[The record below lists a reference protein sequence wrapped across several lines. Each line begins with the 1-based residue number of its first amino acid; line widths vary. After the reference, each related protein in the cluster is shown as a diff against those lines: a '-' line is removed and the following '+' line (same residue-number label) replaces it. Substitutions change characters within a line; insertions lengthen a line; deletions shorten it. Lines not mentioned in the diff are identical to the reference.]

1 MSDDVLRNGIE
12 DYLFILQL
20 NHIESAV
27 RRIRKAASERRES
40 DYVPEFCV
48 VSARFSHLLS
58 PARINGMELR
68 NRIFFSPMGSNLA
81 ETDGSVGDALRTYYV
96 ERAKG
101 GAALVTMGSVSVGFP
116 EGASNWRQEAI
127 SDDRYI
133 PGLRRLAD
141 EIHAHGAKVAAQLQH
156 GGLLAMSD
164 MLDGRPV
171 ACPSPPKASKDSG
184 DFVDV
189 MLDEEQ
195 QRFFEPYATMG
206 EIQYNALDKAGIE
219 RIIAMFASAADRA
232 KRAGI
237 DAVEIHGGHGY
248 IFSSFLSPAYNRRTD
263 EYGGS
268 VENRARFLTRTIGAV
283 RRAVGP
289 DYPVWMRFDSQ
300 EFLMDTGIS
309 LEDAK
314 HVAQLAEAAGLDAIH
329 VSAHGDG
336 NYGRTYSTG
345 HATDIRNG
353 FVDNAAAIKAAVSI
367 PVICPGRIEP
377 EDADRFIAEGKL
389 DFVTMGRKLLADP
402 HLPRKLGEH
411 KPEAVRPCVYCYTC
425 ISAIFNS
432 EHIMCAVNP
441 MTGFETERQPVPAG
455 TRKKILVVGG
465 GPGGMESARILSD
478 KGHEVVLCEA
488 GPRLGG
494 TAQFASVAYAP
505 NQRIVDWL
513 KREVAARPI
522 EVRLGTVVTP
532 ALAAKLQVDEIIV
545 ATGARRTMPPIPGS
559 DSNFVFSGD
568 DMRNLVLGQNL
579 ETLEGKVGP
588 TTRLAMRM
596 GRMTG
601 ITGKLEMLRQGSRY
615 WMPLGARV
623 IIIGGEL
630 VGLELAEFLAH
641 RGREVTI
648 LEESSRVGKGLPL
661 VRRFRVV
668 DECRELGVAMITGAR
683 NFRIHDHVVTY
694 DNDAGQERSLPADT
708 VIVAQGASGDETLGD
723 ALKAAGFTVHLVG
736 DCTGVGYIEGA
747 MRDAALATQ
756 AI

>member
-1 MSDDVLRNGIE
+1 MT
-12 DYLFILQL
+12 
-20 NHIESAV
+20 
-27 RRIRKAASERRES
+27 
-40 DYVPEFCV
+40 
-48 VSARFSHLLS
+48 ARQFSHLLS
-58 PARINGMELR
+58 PGRINGMELR

-81 ETDGSVGDALRTYYV
+81 ESDGTVGDALRTYYV

-127 SDDRYI
+127 SHDRYI
-133 PGLRRLAD
+133 PGIRRLAD
-141 EIHAHGAKVAAQLQH
+141 EIHAHGAKLAAQLQH
-156 GGLLAMSD
+156 GGLLAMTD
-164 MLDGRPV
+164 MLEGRPL
-171 ACPSPPKASKDSG
+171 ACPSAPKASKDSG
-184 DFVDV
+184 DFVEV
-189 MLDEEQ
+189 MLEEEQ

-206 EIQYNALDKAGIE
+206 EIGYDELDSKGIE
-219 RIIAMFASAADRA
+219 RIIALFAAAADRA
-232 KRAGI
+232 KRAGV

-248 IFSSFLSPAYNRRTD
+248 IFSSFISPAYNRRTD

-268 VENRARFLTRTIGAV
+268 VENRARLLTQTIAAV
-283 RRAVGP
+283 RKAVGP

-314 HVAQLAEAAGLDAIH
+314 RVAQLAEAAGLDAIH

-336 NYGRTYSTG
+336 NYGKTYSTG

-353 FVDNAAAIKAAVSI
+353 FVDNAAAIKASVNI

-377 EDADRFIAEGKL
+377 DDADRFIADGKL

-402 HLPRKLGEH
+402 HLPRKLAEAA
-411 KPEAVRPCVYCYTC
+411 PESVRPCVYCYTC

-441 MTGFETERQPVPAG
+441 MTGFETERQPLPAN
-455 TRKKILVVGG
+455 TRKRILVVGG

-478 KGHEVVLCEA
+478 KGHDVILCEA

-522 EVRLGTVVTP
+522 DVRLGTMATP
-532 ALAAKLQVDEIIV
+532 KLAADLKADEVIV
-545 ATGARRTMPPIPGS
+545 ATGARRNMPPIPGS
-559 DSNFVFSGD
+559 DRDFVFSGD

-579 ETLEGKVGP
+579 DTLGNKVGIA
-588 TTRLAMRM
+588 TRLAMRM
-596 GRMTG
+596 GRLTG
-601 ITGKLEMLRQGSRY
+601 ITGKLEMLRFGSKY
-615 WMPLGARV
+615 WMPIGQRV
-623 IIIGGEL
+623 VIIGGEL
-630 VGLELAEFLAH
+630 VGLELAEFLGH
-641 RGREVTI
+641 RGRKITV

-668 DECRELGVAMITGAR
+668 DECRELGVAMITGASD
-683 NFRIHDHVVTY
+683 FRIGDHVVTY
-694 DNDAGQERSLPADT
+694 RNEGNQERSLPADT
-708 VIVAQGASGDETLGD
+708 IIVAQGASGDEALGD
-723 ALKAAGFTVHLVG
+723 AMKAAGFIVHLVG

-747 MRDAALATQ
+747 MRDATLAAQ

>member
-1 MSDDVLRNGIE
+1 MT
-12 DYLFILQL
+12 
-20 NHIESAV
+20 
-27 RRIRKAASERRES
+27 
-40 DYVPEFCV
+40 
-48 VSARFSHLLS
+48 
-58 PARINGMELR
+58 LR

-81 ETDGSVGDALRTYYV
+81 EQDGSVGDALRTYYV
-96 ERAKG
+96 ERARG

-127 SDDRYI
+127 SDERHI
-133 PGLRRLAD
+133 PGIRRLAD
-141 EIHAHGAKVAAQLQH
+141 EIHAHGAKLAAQLHH

-164 MLDGRPV
+164 MLDGRPL

-189 MLDEEQ
+189 MLEDEQ

-206 EIQYNALDKAGIE
+206 EVQYNALDAAGID
-219 RIIAMFASAADRA
+219 RIVAMFAAAADRA
-232 KRAGI
+232 RRAGI
-237 DAVEIHGGHGY
+237 DAVEIHAGHGY
-248 IFSSFLSPAYNRRTD
+248 IFSSFISPAYNRRTD

-268 VENRARFLTRTIGAV
+268 IENRARFLTKTIAAV
-283 RRAVGP
+283 RVAVGP
-289 DYPVWMRFDSQ
+289 DYPVWARFDSQ

-314 HVAQLAEAAGLDAIH
+314 QVAQLAEAAGLDAIH

-345 HATDIRNG
+345 HATDIRNC
-353 FVDNAAAIKAAVSI
+353 FVSNAAAIKACVNV

-402 HLPRKLGEH
+402 HLPRKLGEGA
-411 KPEAVRPCVYCYTC
+411 PERVRPCVYCYTC
-425 ISAIFNS
+425 ISAVSNS
-432 EHIMCAVNP
+432 QHIMCAVNP
-441 MTGFETERQPVPAG
+441 MTGFETERQPAVP
-455 TRKKILVVGG
+455 TRRKRILVVGG
-465 GPGGMESARILSD
+465 GPGGMEAARLLAD
-478 KGHEVVLCEA
+478 KGHEVILCDA

-522 EVRLGTVVTP
+522 DVRLDCTVDPRFAAT
-532 ALAAKLQVDEIIV
+532 LAPDEIIV

-559 DSNFVFSGD
+559 DRDFVFSGD
-568 DMRNLVLGQNL
+568 DMRNLVLGQKL
-579 ETLEGKVGP
+579 ETVAGKVNRA
-588 TTRLAMRM
+588 TLLAMRM
-596 GRMTG
+596 GRLTG
-601 ITGKLEMLRQGSRY
+601 ITGRLEALRFGSKY
-615 WMPLGARV
+615 WMPIGKRV
-623 IIIGGEL
+623 VILGGEL

-641 RGREVTI
+641 RGRDVTV
-648 LEESSRVGKGLPL
+648 LEGTSRVGKGLPL

-668 DECRELGVAMITGAR
+668 DECRELGVAMITSAA
-683 NFRIHDHVVTY
+683 NFRIGDNRVTY
-694 DNDAGQERSLPADT
+694 RNENGQERSLAADT
-708 VIVAQGASGDETLGD
+708 VIVAQGASGDQSLGD
-723 ALKAAGFTVHLVG
+723 ALAAAGFPVRFVG

-747 MRDAALATQ
+747 MRDAVIATQ
-756 AI
+756 VI

>member
-1 MSDDVLRNGIE
+1 MS
-12 DYLFILQL
+12 
-20 NHIESAV
+20 A
-27 RRIRKAASERRES
+27 
-40 DYVPEFCV
+40 
-48 VSARFSHLLS
+48 ARFKHLLS
-58 PARINGMELR
+58 PGRINGMQLR

-81 ETDGSVGDALRTYYV
+81 EVDGTVGDALRTYYV
-96 ERAKG
+96 ERARG
-101 GAALVTMGSVSVGFP
+101 GAGLVTMGSVSVGFP

-127 SDDRYI
+127 SDDRFI
-133 PGLRRLAD
+133 PGLKRLAD
-141 EIHAHGAKVAAQLQH
+141 EVHEHGAKLAAQLQH
-156 GGLLAMSD
+156 GGLLAMTD

-206 EIQYNALDKAGIE
+206 EIQYNALDQAGID
-219 RIIAMFASAADRA
+219 RIIAMFAAAAVRA
-232 KRAGI
+232 KAAGI

-248 IFSSFLSPAYNRRTD
+248 IFSSFISPAYNRRTD

-268 VENRARFLTRTIGAV
+268 VENRARFLTQTIAAV
-283 RRAVGP
+283 REAVGP
-289 DYPVWMRFDSQ
+289 DYPVWIRFDSQ

-309 LEDAK
+309 IEDAVR
-314 HVAQLAEAAGLDAIH
+314 VAQLGEAAGLDAIH

-345 HATDIRNG
+345 HATDIRNC

-377 EDADRFIAEGKL
+377 EDADRFIAEGKF

-402 HLPRKLGEH
+402 HLPRKLGEGT
-411 KPEAVRPCVYCYTC
+411 PERVRPCVYCYTC

-441 MTGFETERQPVPAG
+441 MTGFETERQPIASSS
-455 TRKKILVVGG
+455 RRRILVVGG
-465 GPGGMESARILSD
+465 GPGGMESARLLSD
-478 KGHEVVLCEA
+478 KGHEVILCEA

-513 KREVAARPI
+513 KREVARRPI
-522 EVRLGTVVTP
+522 DVRLSTAVD
-532 ALAAKLQVDEIIV
+532 ADFARKLAVDEIVV
-545 ATGARRTMPPIPGS
+545 ATGAKRTMPPIEGS
-559 DSNFVFSGD
+559 DRDFVFSGD

-579 ETLEGKVGP
+579 DSISDKVGGA
-588 TTRLAMRM
+588 TRLAMKM
-596 GRMTG
+596 GRLTG
-601 ITGKLEMLRQGSRY
+601 ITGKLEMLRLGSKY
-615 WMPLGARV
+615 WMPIGERV
-623 IIIGGEL
+623 VIIGGEL

-641 RGREVTI
+641 RGRKVTV
-648 LEESSRVGKGLPL
+648 LEETSRVGKGLPL

-668 DECRELGVAMITGAR
+668 DECRELGVAMVTNAGD
-683 NFRIHDHVVTY
+683 FRIGDHVVTY
-694 DNDAGQERSLPADT
+694 RNDGGQDRSVRADT
-708 VIVAQGASGDETLGD
+708 VIVAQGATGDQSLADSLE
-723 ALKAAGFTVHLVG
+723 AAGFAVQLVG

-747 MRDAALATQ
+747 MRDATLATQ
-756 AI
+756 AL

>member
-1 MSDDVLRNGIE
+1 MT
-12 DYLFILQL
+12 
-20 NHIESAV
+20 A
-27 RRIRKAASERRES
+27 RR
-40 DYVPEFCV
+40 Y
-48 VSARFSHLLS
+48 SHLLS
-58 PARINGMELR
+58 PGRINQLELR

-81 ETDGSVGDALRTYYV
+81 ETDGTVGDALRTYYV

-116 EGASNWRQEAI
+116 VGASNWRQEAI
-127 SDDRYI
+127 SDDRFI

-141 EIHAHGAKVAAQLQH
+141 EIHEHGAKLAAQLQH
-156 GGLLAMSD
+156 GGLLAMTD
-164 MLDGRPV
+164 MLEGRAV

-195 QRFFEPYATMG
+195 QRFFEPYASMG
-206 EIQYNALDKAGIE
+206 EVQYDALDADGID
-219 RIIAMFASAADRA
+219 RIVQMFASAAERA

-248 IFSSFLSPAYNRRTD
+248 IFSSFISPAYNRRTD

-268 VENRARFLTRTIGAV
+268 IENRARLLTRTITAV
-283 RRAVGP
+283 RQAVGP

-314 HVAQLAEAAGLDAIH
+314 RVAQLAEAAGLDAIH

-336 NYGRTYSTG
+336 NYGKTYSTG

-402 HLPRKLGEH
+402 HLPRKLSEAA
-411 KPEAVRPCVYCYTC
+411 PETVRPCVYCYTC

-441 MTGFETERQPVPAG
+441 MTGYETERQPVPAKS
-455 TRKKILVVGG
+455 RKRILVVGG
-465 GPGGMESARILSD
+465 GPGGMESARLLSD
-478 KGHEVVLCEA
+478 KGHEVILCEA

-522 EVRLGTVVTP
+522 DVRLGTVVTP
-532 ALAAKLQVDEIIV
+532 QFAAGLKVDEIIV
-545 ATGARRTMPPIPGS
+545 ATGARRTMPPIPGG
-559 DSNFVFSGD
+559 DRDFVFSGD

-579 ETLEGKVGP
+579 DTLVDKVGAP
-588 TTRLAMRM
+588 TRLAMRM

-601 ITGKLEMLRQGSRY
+601 ITGKLEMLRFGSKY
-615 WMPLGARV
+615 WMPLGQRV
-623 IIIGGEL
+623 VIIGGEL

-641 RGREVTI
+641 RDREVTI
-648 LEESSRVGKGLPL
+648 LEETSRVGKGLPL

-668 DECRELGVAMITGAR
+668 DECREAGVAMVTGASD
-683 NFRIHDHVVTY
+683 FRIGDHLVTY
-694 DNDAGQERSLPADT
+694 RNEGGQDRTLPADT
-708 VIVAQGASGDETLGD
+708 VIVAQGATGDETLAD
-723 ALKAAGFTVHLVG
+723 ALKAAGFEVKLVG

-747 MRDAALATQ
+747 MRDATLATQ
-756 AI
+756 SI

>member
-1 MSDDVLRNGIE
+1 
-12 DYLFILQL
+12 
-20 NHIESAV
+20 
-27 RRIRKAASERRES
+27 
-40 DYVPEFCV
+40 
-48 VSARFSHLLS
+48 VSAARFKHLLS
-58 PARINGMELR
+58 PGRINGMELR

-81 ETDGSVGDALRTYYV
+81 EEDGTVGDALRTYYV

-101 GAALVTMGSVSVGFP
+101 GAGLVTMGSVSVGFP

-133 PGLRRLAD
+133 PGLKRLAD
-141 EIHAHGAKVAAQLQH
+141 EVHEHGAKLAAQLQH

-164 MLDGRPV
+164 MLDGRPI

-206 EIQYNALDKAGIE
+206 EIRYNALDKAGIE
-219 RIIAMFASAADRA
+219 RISAMFAAAARRA
-232 KRAGI
+232 KQAGI

-248 IFSSFLSPAYNRRTD
+248 IFSSFISPAYNRRTD

-268 VENRARFLTRTIGAV
+268 VENRARFLTETIAAV
-283 RRAVGP
+283 REAVGP
-289 DYPVWMRFDSQ
+289 DYPVWIRFDSQ

-309 LEDAK
+309 IEDAIR
-314 HVAQLAEAAGLDAIH
+314 VAQLGEAAGLDAIH

-345 HATDIRNG
+345 HATDIRNC
-353 FVDNAAAIKAAVSI
+353 FVDNAAAIKASVNI

-402 HLPRKLGEH
+402 HLPRKLGEGA
-411 KPEAVRPCVYCYTC
+411 PDRVRPCVYCYTC

-441 MTGFETERQPVPAG
+441 MTGYETERQPLPAPA
-455 TRKKILVVGG
+455 RKRYLVVGG

-478 KGHEVVLCEA
+478 KGHEVILCEA

-513 KREVAARPI
+513 KREVRARPI
-522 EVRLGTVVTP
+522 EVRLGTIATR
-532 ALAAKLQVDEIIV
+532 ALADAIRPDGIIV
-545 ATGARRTMPPIPGS
+545 ASGAKRTMPPIPGS
-559 DSNFVFSGD
+559 DQPFVFSGD

-579 ETLEGKVGP
+579 DTLGDKVGAP
-588 TTRLAMRM
+588 TRLAMRA
-596 GRMTG
+596 GRLTG
-601 ITGKLEMLRQGSRY
+601 VTGKLELLRFGSKY
-615 WMPLGARV
+615 WMPIGKRV
-623 IIIGGEL
+623 VIIGGEL

-641 RGREVTI
+641 RGRDVTV
-648 LEESSRVGKGLPL
+648 LEETSRVGKGLPL

-668 DECRELGVAMITGAR
+668 DECRELGVAMITNAGK
-683 NFRIHDHVVTY
+683 FRIGKQSVTY
-694 DNDAGQERSLPADT
+694 VNDGGQERSLAADT
-708 VIVAQGASGDETLGD
+708 VIVAQGATGDESVGD
-723 ALKAAGFTVHLVG
+723 VLRAGGYPVSFVG

-747 MRDAALATQ
+747 MRDAALATR
-756 AI
+756 AL